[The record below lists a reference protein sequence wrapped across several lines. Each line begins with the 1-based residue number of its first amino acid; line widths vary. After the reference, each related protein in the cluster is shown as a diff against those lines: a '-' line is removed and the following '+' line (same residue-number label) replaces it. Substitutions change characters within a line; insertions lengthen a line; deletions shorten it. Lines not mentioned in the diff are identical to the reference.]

1 MFADEA
7 KSEFEK
13 LLTNQG
19 IRLNID
25 MPLVQWGTY
34 DWDKGGRFPFD
45 CVRRFILAD
54 GEDDSLLPLWLEF
67 QLPTGRR
74 ITGAGKRQPLVQI
87 A

>member
-1 MFADEA
+1 MFANEA

-19 IRLNID
+19 IRLNII
-25 MPLVQWGTY
+25 LGHLRLGQ
-34 DWDKGGRFPFD
+34 GGRFPFD
-45 CVRRFILAD
+45 RVRRFMLAD
-54 GEDDSLLPLWLEF
+54 GEDDSLLPLSLEF

-74 ITGAGKRQPLVQI
+74 IPGAGKRQPLVQI